1 VQADHHTE
9 VDAVVNDQTRTMQTD
24 KATLDTIIGPYRLV
38 AQLGEGGMGVVYR
51 AQQLKPLRREV
62 ALKII
67 KPGMDSK
74 QVIAR
79 FESERQALAV
89 TDHSN
94 IARVF
99 DAGTTPSGLPY
110 FVMELVEGIPITDYC
125 DSKRLTIP
133 QRIELFVPVCQA
145 IQHAHQ
151 KGIIHRDIKPS
162 NILIRQQE
170 NQAVPK
176 VIDFGLAKAL
186 TYEASEATMMTGAG
200 SIVGTLSYM
209 SPEQAEWGRHDIDTR
224 TDVYSLG
231 AVLYELLTGSTPL
244 DHLEGSSYIE
254 VLQRIRE
261 EEPKTPSARV
271 LRSGELKQI
280 ASLRQSDP
288 ARLPKLLDRELNWIT
303 RKALEKDR
311 SRRYETANGLAR
323 DLQRYLEGEP
333 IEAAPP
339 SAAYRIGKILR
350 KYRAWLAT
358 AAAFA
363 ALLVAGIIFSAL
375 MAVRASR
382 ARAEAQAVNA
392 FLEKDLLAQASAYNQ
407 SAGAKPDP
415 NMTVRTALDRA
426 AARIEGKFA
435 TQPLV
440 EASIRQS
447 MGAAYVDLGLY
458 PQAEQ
463 QFGRALA
470 IRRRTLGEKDPD
482 TLASMGSLAAVYE
495 RRGNLKAAEP
505 LYLETVA
512 LERRALGNQ
521 HPATLKTMN
530 GLAATYMDEDEFAK
544 AAPILEQVVPLD
556 QRVFGERDL
565 QTLRAMGNLAAT
577 YALLNKYD
585 QAELLFVRTLELKRR
600 ALGEE
605 NPETLD
611 TMSNLAQVYFLR
623 GEYKDA
629 DALCTR
635 ALAAYR
641 RILGDSHPS
650 TINAM
655 NSLADLE
662 SARGDYRQAE
672 EQYQEAIEGAAR
684 GGESEHPHALQ
695 TLSGLADLYE
705 REGNVSQSAGL
716 YKKVLDTRRRVL
728 GIDHPDTLE
737 NSVDLARIYFKQQKY
752 AEAESLLRE
761 ALPIYETTAPDAWQ
775 HFEAE
780 AFLGAC
786 LAGQKRYADAE
797 PILLS
802 GYAGLTKQ
810 ENTIAASDR
819 HIVREAGASIV
830 KLYRD
835 WGKPQNAAEWQTK
848 LAK

>member
-1 VQADHHTE
+1 MENDHNPE
-9 VDAVVNDQTRTMQTD
+9 MAEVNDQTRTMQIN
-24 KATLDTIIGPYRLV
+24 KATLDTTIGPYRLL

-51 AQQLKPLRREV
+51 AQQLKPIRREV

-89 TDHSN
+89 MDHPN
-94 IARVF
+94 IAHVF
-99 DAGTTPSGLPY
+99 DAGTTPAGLPY
-110 FVMELVEGIPITDYC
+110 FVMELVDGIPITDYC

-133 QRIELFVPVCQA
+133 QRIQLFVPVCQA

-162 NILIRQQE
+162 NILIRRQD

-186 TYEASEATMMTGAG
+186 SYESSEATRMTGAG
-200 SIVGTLSYM
+200 TVIGTLSYM

-244 DHLEGSSYIE
+244 DRLEDSSYIE
-254 VLQRIRE
+254 MLQRIRE
-261 EEPKTPSARV
+261 EEPKPPSDRV
-271 LRSGELKQI
+271 RRSGELKDI

-288 ARLPKLLDRELNWIT
+288 ARLPKLLDRELDWIT

-311 SRRYETANGLAR
+311 VRRYETANGLAR

-339 SAAYRIGKILR
+339 SAAYRIGKMLR
-350 KYRAWLAT
+350 KYRVWLAT

-363 ALLVAGIIFSAL
+363 VLLIAGIIFSAW

-382 ARAEAQAVNA
+382 ARAEAQAVNE

-407 SAGAKPDP
+407 SASAKPDP
-415 NMTVRTALDRA
+415 NLTVRTALDRA

-440 EASIRQS
+440 EASIRQT
-447 MGAAYVDLGLY
+447 MGGAYVDLSLY

-463 QFGRALA
+463 QYQRALA
-470 IRRRTLGEKDPD
+470 IRRGELGDQNAD
-482 TLASMGSLAAVYE
+482 TLASMASLAAVYE

-505 LYLETVA
+505 LYRETLAV
-512 LERRALGNQ
+512 ERRILGNQ

-530 GLAATYMDEDEFAK
+530 GLATTYLDEGEFANS
-544 AAPILEQVVPLD
+544 ASILEQAVPLD
-556 QRVFGERDL
+556 QHVLGEQNL
-565 QTLRAMGNLAAT
+565 HTLRAMGNLAAA
-577 YALLNKYD
+577 YWMLNKYE
-585 QAELLFVRTLELKRR
+585 QAEPLFVKTLELKRR
-600 ALGEE
+600 ALGDQ

-611 TMSNLAQVYFLR
+611 TMTNLGAVYFFR
-623 GEYKDA
+623 GEYKQA
-629 DALCTR
+629 EALYRT

-641 RILGDSHPS
+641 RVLGDSHPS
-650 TINAM
+650 TINAR
-655 NSLADLE
+655 NSLADLQ
-662 SARGDYRQAE
+662 SIRGDYAQAQE
-672 EQYQEAIEGAAR
+672 NYQKAIDGAQHGP
-684 GGESEHPHALQ
+684 GGEHPIALQ
-695 TLSGLADLYE
+695 TLAGL
-705 REGNVSQSAGL
+705 AGL
-716 YKKVLDTRRRVL
+716 YELEGNLPQAAALYGKVLVTRRRVL
-728 GIDHPDTLE
+728 GAEHPDTLE
-737 NSVDLARIYFKQQKY
+737 DAVDLARTYLKQQKY
-752 AEAESLLRE
+752 AEAESLLCQT
-761 ALPIYETTAPDAWQ
+761 LPVYEKTAPDAWQ
-775 HFEAE
+775 RFEGE
-780 AFLGAC
+780 AILGAC
-786 LAGQKRYADAE
+786 LAGQKKYAEAE

-802 GYAGLTKQ
+802 AYAGLAKQ
-810 ENTIAASDR
+810 KNTIPTSDLHNIADAGPR
-819 HIVREAGASIV
+819 IVN
-830 KLYRD
+830 LYRD
-835 WGKPQNAAEWQTK
+835 WGKPDKAAEWQSK
-848 LAK
+848 PSK